1 MRDFLINENDAD
13 QRLDKYI
20 QKTCKKMPKSLM
32 YRLIRQKKIK
42 VNRKRS
48 EPNAI
53 LQKGDQVQMF
63 ISDEFF
69 SDEKMDLSRISKLN
83 GIIYEDEHFLILDKK
98 TGIIVHSNEKFQED
112 TLIDQVLKYLI
123 DTHQYDPYKENSF
136 TPAFANRLDQNTGG
150 LIIACKNAKSLRLM
164 NEMIRSHQVEK
175 HYLCIIEGKIKDG
188 LYKHYY
194 IKDEEKNE
202 ALIFDEPRK
211 NSVEVSLGLQT
222 LHQGKEYALLDVHL
236 ISGKSHQIRAQLAH
250 LHHPLIGDVKYHGK
264 KIMKHQALYAYKLS
278 FHTKEAGFEYLNSV
292 KIVQKNN
299 FVIQKYKNLENVEVE
314 ID

>member
-112 TLIDQVLKYLI
+112 TLIDQVLKKR
-123 DTHQYDPYKENSF
+123 QS
-136 TPAFANRLDQNTGG
+136 AANQD
-150 LIIACKNAKSLRLM
+150 
-164 NEMIRSHQVEK
+164 
-175 HYLCIIEGKIKDG
+175 
-188 LYKHYY
+188 
-194 IKDEEKNE
+194 
-202 ALIFDEPRK
+202 
-211 NSVEVSLGLQT
+211 
-222 LHQGKEYALLDVHL
+222 
-236 ISGKSHQIRAQLAH
+236 
-250 LHHPLIGDVKYHGK
+250 
-264 KIMKHQALYAYKLS
+264 
-278 FHTKEAGFEYLNSV
+278 
-292 KIVQKNN
+292 
-299 FVIQKYKNLENVEVE
+299 
-314 ID
+314 